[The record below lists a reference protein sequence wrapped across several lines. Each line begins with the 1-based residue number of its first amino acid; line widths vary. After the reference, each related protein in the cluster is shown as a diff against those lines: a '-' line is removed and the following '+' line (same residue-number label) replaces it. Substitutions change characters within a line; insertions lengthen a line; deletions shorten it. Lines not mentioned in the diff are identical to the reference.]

1 MDNKQLDTTI
11 NINELFQLLWKN
23 IILIVTIIF
32 VFTISANLISK
43 HLINE
48 KYESQTLINISKAN
62 SEQTNTNSDYFRYGS
77 ELAKRYT
84 IMAKSDSVISLV
96 EKELINE
103 KNLIISKIEISNS
116 FEVKSQNETEFL
128 QIIVTYNN
136 PLVAKQIAES
146 VTKISTMKYIEVFN
160 DAKINI
166 IDQAKEGKLVG
177 PNIQL
182 NTIIGFILGVVI
194 AIGIVL
200 LKEYLDRTIR
210 DEKDVEKYLGLPVLG
225 CIPKLDRRNLYR

>member
-62 SEQTNTNSDYFRYGS
+62 SEQANTNSDYFRYGS

-103 KNLIISKIEISNS
+103 KNLIISKTEISNS

-225 CIPKLDRRNLYR
+225 CIPKIDRRNLYR

>member
-32 VFTISANLISK
+32 VFTISTNLISK

-62 SEQTNTNSDYFRYGS
+62 SEQANTNSDYFRYGS

-103 KNLIISKIEISNS
+103 KNLIISKTEISNS

-225 CIPKLDRRNLYR
+225 CIPKIDRRNLYR